1 MHGTLATQATAP
13 VHGRRSRVGAALS
26 TMIGRTGIGS
36 TVIGRAG
43 PIGRSV
49 RGWALG
55 PVRTTLGRYA
65 GPALSLAILA
75 AALIELGRIDLGR
88 IVSLVPARPSF
99 WAVFVLAYMLQ
110 PLCDWAIYRRLWAIP
125 PSALIATMRKTIGNE
140 LLFGYVGEAYLYSIA
155 RKRGE
160 GAAAAFKAVR
170 DVALLSSAVGSV
182 TTLTVLALAW
192 PWLAHLSLGISPAVL
207 AGALAVIAVP
217 PIAALA
223 LRSRLSLP
231 GASLARIAGWH
242 AVRAGGTVMLTAVL
256 WHLAM
261 PAVAVSWWLILS
273 AVKLL
278 VSRLPFVSN
287 RELIFA
293 GITSLLLGHAA
304 DVTALMAMM
313 AALMVAAH
321 VLAGIGAGLG
331 GVAASGFAGLRGD
344 RRSARRAS
352 DRALVA

>member
-1 MHGTLATQATAP
+1 MHGTHGTQVTIRP
-13 VHGRRSRVGAALS
+13 RTRIGTALS
-26 TMIGRTGIGS
+26 DVME
-36 TVIGRAG
+36 RAG
-43 PIGRSV
+43 PIGHSV

-55 PVRTTLGRYA
+55 PVRTLGGRYA

-75 AALIELGRIDLGR
+75 AALIELGRIDLGH
-88 IVSLVPARPSF
+88 IVSLVPIRPAF
-99 WAVFVLAYMLQ
+99 WAVFAFTYMLQ
-110 PLCDWAIYRRLWAIP
+110 PMCDWAIYRRLWGIP
-125 PSALIATMRKTIGNE
+125 PSGLIATTRKTIANE

-170 DVALLSSAVGSV
+170 DVAFLSSAVGSV
-182 TTLTVLALAW
+182 TTLVVLAVAW
-192 PWLAHLSLGISPAVL
+192 PWLAHLSLGVSPIVL
-207 AGALAVIAVP
+207 AGALVVIAVP

-231 GASLARIAGWH
+231 GATLARIAGWH
-242 AVRAGGTVMLTAVL
+242 GLRVGGIVLLTAVL

-304 DVTALMAMM
+304 DTVALMAMM
-313 AALMVAAH
+313 AALMVATH
-321 VLAGIGAGLG
+321 VLMGIGTGLG
-331 GVAASGFAGLRGD
+331 GVAASTLASLRAG

-352 DRALVA
+352 ANALAA